1 MNKPWSLLILSLV
14 LVVAAGCRSNYTI
27 VMRNGGRMVAKGK
40 PKLIEKITIKHQD
53 TGKKMTR
60 KVPPHYHFT
69 AVGAKEPTTVPFSKV
84 LRIYPSSDSNH
95 EELYYVPTD
104 YNKPSYWN
112 DRKWNKQ
119 PWYKR
124 L

>member
-1 MNKPWSLLILSLV
+1 MNKPWSILMLSLA
-14 LVVAAGCRSNYTI
+14 LVFVAGCRSNYTI
-27 VMRNGGRMVAKGK
+27 VMRNGGTTVAKGK
-40 PKLIEKITIKHQD
+40 PKLIEKITLKHAE
-53 TGKKMTR
+53 TGKKMTK
-60 KVPPHYHFT
+60 KVPPYYHFT
-69 AVGAKEPTTVPFSKV
+69 EVGGRERTLPHSAV
-84 LRIYPSSDSNH
+84 LRIYPTSDSNH

-112 DRKWNKQ
+112 DKKWNKQ